1 MTSELEQCAIR
12 FATDRHRGQ
21 VRKYTGEPYITH
33 LLLVA
38 EIVRSVPHTT
48 EMIAA
53 ALLHDVIEDTTAE
66 SWTIHFIFGEKVGA
80 YVDWLTDVST
90 AGDGSRAERKRL
102 DREHIAKAPP
112 EAKTIKL
119 ADLIHN
125 SKNILSLDQK
135 FAATYLA
142 EKSLLLEVLRE
153 GDQLLWA
160 CAKEIVTAGLEAPQ

>member
-1 MTSELEQCAIR
+1 MTSDLEQCAIR

-33 LLLVA
+33 PLLVA
-38 EIVRSVPHTT
+38 ELVRLVPHTD

-66 SWTIHFIFGEKVGA
+66 SWIIHFIFGARVGE

-102 DREHIAKAPP
+102 DLEHIAKAPP

-125 SKNILSLDQK
+125 SKNILSLDPK
-135 FAATYLA
+135 FAAAYLA
-142 EKSLLLEVLRE
+142 EKAMLLEVLRE
-153 GDQLLWA
+153 GDQSLWA
-160 CAKEIVTAGLEAPQ
+160 CAKEIVTAGLETSQ